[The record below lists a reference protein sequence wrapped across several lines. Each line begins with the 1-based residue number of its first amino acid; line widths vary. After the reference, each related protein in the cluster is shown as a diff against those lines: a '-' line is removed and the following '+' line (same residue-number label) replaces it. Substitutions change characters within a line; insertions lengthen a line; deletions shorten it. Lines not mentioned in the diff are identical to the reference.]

1 MGWLLKEKFL
11 WFAPQRC
18 RVVSHKLNST
28 VSFWRPPPYGWL
40 KLNVCGIAKED
51 KAGCRGFLRDL
62 EGMAR
67 GIFSG
72 AAGTNV
78 VEKAEIETVKIALEV
93 FESTSWKCSN
103 SLVIEV
109 GSEVVFS

>member
-1 MGWLLKEKFL
+1 MGWLLKEKFW